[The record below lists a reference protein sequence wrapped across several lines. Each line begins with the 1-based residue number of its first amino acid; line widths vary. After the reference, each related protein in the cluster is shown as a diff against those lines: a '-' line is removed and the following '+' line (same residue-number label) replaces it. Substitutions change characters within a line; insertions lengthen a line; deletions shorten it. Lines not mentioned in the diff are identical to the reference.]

1 MYIWKHIKFDK
12 NGIPIQ
18 HLNSN
23 ISYIE
28 DNGEFYNPV
37 EITNCAISLLQNY
50 YLLQKDKDKQQ
61 FLKYANFCIN
71 NLDKNI
77 FYYKFNANHCNRI
90 LKKNWYSALSQSQLL
105 VIFSHAFKITK
116 DDIYRETAFKI
127 LNMFLIND
135 RNLVYFDKPTMS
147 LAPQEYNI
155 DDNNKCVVMN
165 GMLYSIS
172 SFIEF
177 YKIFKDPICFRLI
190 ECFVYFLKTHYKCYY
205 HDKTFSYYCL
215 HKTHKTKG
223 HLVYHRLILQILHYL
238 HICFPSSRIF
248 KEIIEFYMND
258 SIENIDKYIE
268 NIIRETL

>member
-1 MYIWKHIKFDK
+1 MNKSYIFDNLNFYNLDPPNFNNLINYKNHKYLDINCFCHKMYIWKHIKFDK

-90 LKKNWYSALSQSQLL
+90 LKKKL
-105 VIFSHAFKITK
+105 V
-116 DDIYRETAFKI
+116 
-127 LNMFLIND
+127 
-135 RNLVYFDKPTMS
+135 
-147 LAPQEYNI
+147 
-155 DDNNKCVVMN
+155 
-165 GMLYSIS
+165 
-172 SFIEF
+172 
-177 YKIFKDPICFRLI
+177 
-190 ECFVYFLKTHYKCYY
+190 
-205 HDKTFSYYCL
+205 
-215 HKTHKTKG
+215 
-223 HLVYHRLILQILHYL
+223 
-238 HICFPSSRIF
+238 
-248 KEIIEFYMND
+248 
-258 SIENIDKYIE
+258 
-268 NIIRETL
+268 